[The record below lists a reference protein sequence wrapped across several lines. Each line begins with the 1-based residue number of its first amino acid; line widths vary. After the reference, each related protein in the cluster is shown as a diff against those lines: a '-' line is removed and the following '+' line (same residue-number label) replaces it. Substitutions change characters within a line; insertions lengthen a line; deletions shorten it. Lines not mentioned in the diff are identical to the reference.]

1 MGKFKTVAMKK
12 KKQMTVAWPP
22 FPSRTDIAAIK
33 AEVCRMPTI
42 IQKVKSAAEEGLRW
56 SSMVIIQFPDGEVSA
71 MLQSH
76 STQEDSRDSRRAMQ
90 KIAQELEGGTGVD
103 GATPARYLGSWN
115 WGVMDSSKWM
125 STVPEA

>member
-22 FPSRTDIAAIK
+22 FPSIDTIEAIK

-42 IQKVKSAAEEGLRW
+42 IQKVESALDKGLRW
-56 SSMVIIQFPDGEVSA
+56 SSMVIIQFPDGDVSA

-76 STQEDSRDSRRAMQ
+76 STQEDSRESRRTMQ
-90 KIAQELEGGTGVD
+90 KIAQELEGGTPVD

-115 WGVMDSSKWM
+115 WGALDSSKWM